1 MKKLS
6 VIIPAY
12 NEERF
17 IARVLNA
24 VSKVNIPIRME
35 IIIIND
41 GSTDNTLTEIN
52 RFLEKN
58 KKSNIPYKLINKPN
72 GGKGSAIRAGIKE
85 STGDIIIIQDADLE
99 YDPRDYLKLIRKI
112 IDKKAMVVYGSRSL
126 NKKNRYSHLSFLL
139 GGKIVTF
146 FTNVLFF
153 SNLTDEPTCY
163 KVFRADVIKKIK
175 IKGNKFDW
183 EPEVTAKILK
193 KGIKIHEVPISYKP
207 RRIEEGKKI
216 NWIDGLQAIW
226 TLFYWRFRNS

>member
-1 MKKLS
+1 MRLS
-6 VIIPAY
+6 VIVPVY
-12 NEERF
+12 NEQTTVRQLLTKLVKLSQVKE
-17 IARVLNA
+17 V
-24 VSKVNIPIRME
+24 VVVD
-35 IIIIND
+35 D
-41 GSTDNTLTEIN
+41 GSTDQTVHEITQV
-52 RFLEKN
+52 RSSKIRLF
-58 KKSNIPYKLINKPN
+58 KKQNA
-72 GGKGSAIRAGIKE
+72 GKGSAVRLGLTKV
-85 STGDIIIIQDADLE
+85 TGDWVLIQDADLE